1 MIRGIALRIKYLR
14 GCKHPAPTTWEMGME
29 QPDQTVE
36 CGLERALTV
45 IKGKWKPTIIW
56 LRASIPQPQPALPQ
70 PGVVRVSAGVRQK
83 ERIA

>member
-1 MIRGIALRIKYLR
+1 
-14 GCKHPAPTTWEMGME
+14 ME
-29 QPDQTVE
+29 QPDQAVE

-70 PGVVRVSAGVRQK
+70 PGVCGCQLACARKNASPDARAPVPA
-83 ERIA
+83 